1 MKFISNSAE
10 ETEKFAQK
18 LAKKYQNG
26 GVLALSG
33 NLGAG
38 KTTFTKGFAHGLRI
52 KNKIISPTFI
62 LIKQYDLSFT
72 KKARF
77 YHIDL
82 YRLENPEDLENLGLN
97 ELFTNPKNII
107 LIEWAE
113 KLKKLPQKIV
123 NITFEYISESKR
135 QIVIKE

>member
-10 ETEKFAQK
+10 ETEKIASKLAQK
-18 LAKKYQNG
+18 FKDG

-33 NLGAG
+33 TLGAG
-38 KTTFTKGFAHGLRI
+38 KTTFTKGFAHGLGI
-52 KNKIISPTFI
+52 KSKIISPTFV

-77 YHIDL
+77 YHVDL
-82 YRLENPEDLENLGLN
+82 YRLENPENLETLGLDEFFLN
-97 ELFTNPKNII
+97 HNNII

-113 KLKKLPQKIV
+113 KLKNLPKKTA

-135 QIVIKE
+135 QIIVKE